1 MKIKVLSEQA
11 INQIAAGEVVENASS
26 VVKELVENALDAAAT
41 EIDVQIKAGGRQL
54 IRVADNGSGMARDDA
69 LLSLERHATSKIS
82 TVDDLATVR
91 TMGFRGEA
99 VPSIAAVS
107 KFRLLTSTGEVGT
120 EISIEGGKILK
131 VIDGARPRGTTIE
144 VRSLFYN
151 VPVRQQFQK
160 SVAHD
165 VGEVNRVMTLIALA
179 NPDVRFQLRNGDAEV
194 FATLVD
200 EGLQRRVGSLLG
212 DEIAK
217 GMEEVALELD
227 GSAVRGLV
235 GQPHLSRPTRK
246 GQYLFINGRPVVSRF
261 VSDAVLAAYSTRL
274 APGRHPVFVLHLDL
288 PGECVDVNV
297 HPQKREVRLRQ
308 EDKIRQLLEKGVV
321 EALRGEVTVTA
332 LPPPPPPM
340 RLRERQEIYTI
351 DLPEEEEP
359 DPEPMLVE
367 LPVQVMG
374 LCEGYILIDQATVPQ
389 EIAARLKLAGRGLLL
404 VDGRAARARV
414 LYERMKTQLASE
426 QQSSQALLVP
436 ETIDLLPE
444 EADLLNS
451 RLEELALLGIE
462 IRPFGGRTFVVD
474 ALPPSMEPGDLP
486 DLLAGLREERDVA
499 IAASRA
505 AGRAPTHIAEAV
517 GLIRALW
524 QCAVID
530 RCPRGRSV
538 TTVLGLDQLKKR
550 FL

>member
-26 VVKELVENALDAAAT
+26 VVKELVENALDAGAT
-41 EIDVQIKAGGRQL
+41 EIDIQIKAGGRQL
-54 IRVADNGSGMARDDA
+54 IRVSDNGCGMERDDA
-69 LLSLERHATSKIS
+69 LLSLERHATSKIAD
-82 TVDDLATVR
+82 VDDLSTVR

-107 KFRLLTSTGEVGT
+107 KFRLLTSTEEGPGT
-120 EISIEGGKILK
+120 EVTVEGGKILK
-131 VIDGARPRGTTIE
+131 VGEGARGRGTTVE

-151 VPVRQQFQK
+151 VPVRAKFQK

-179 NPDVRFQLRNGDAEV
+179 NPAVRFQLRNGETEV
-194 FATLVD
+194 FSTLAD

-212 DEIAK
+212 EEMVK
-217 GMEEVALELD
+217 GMEEVSYELE
-227 GSAVRGLV
+227 GAAVRGLV

-288 PGECVDVNV
+288 PGERVDVNV
-297 HPQKREVRLRQ
+297 HPQKREVRLR
-308 EDKIRQLLEKGVV
+308 EEEGIGRLLEKGVV
-321 EALRGEVTVTA
+321 EALRGEA
-332 LPPPPPPM
+332 EFEAPPPPPPM
-340 RLRERQEIYTI
+340 RLREPQEVYSI

-359 DPEPMLVE
+359 EPRLVE

-374 LCEGYILIDQATVPQ
+374 LCEGYVVMDQATVPQ
-389 EIAARLKLAGRGLLL
+389 EIATRLKLEGRGLLL

-414 LYERMKTQLASE
+414 LYERMQAQMTSE
-426 QQSSQALLVP
+426 EKSSQVLLVP
-436 ETIDLLPE
+436 ETIELLPE
-444 EADLLNS
+444 EADLLSS
-451 RLEELALLGIE
+451 RLEELARLGVE

-486 DLLAGLREERDVA
+486 DLLAGLREENDVA

-505 AGRAPTHIAEAV
+505 AGRAPTHVAEAV

-524 QCAVID
+524 QCEVID
-530 RCPRGRSV
+530 RCPRGRRLVSV
-538 TTVLGLDQLKKR
+538 VSTDEIGR
-550 FL
+550 RGG

>member
-26 VVKELVENALDAAAT
+26 VVKELVENALDAGAT

-54 IRVADNGSGMARDDA
+54 IRVADNGSGMGRDDA

-82 TVDDLATVR
+82 NVDDLASVR

-179 NPDVRFQLRNGDAEV
+179 NPEVRFTFRNGEVEV
-194 FATLVD
+194 FSTLAD
-200 EGLQRRVGSLLG
+200 EGLPRRVGSLLG
-212 DEIAK
+212 EEIAK
-217 GMEEVALELD
+217 GMERVAFEHE

-297 HPQKREVRLRQ
+297 HPQKREVRLREGERIQ
-308 EDKIRQLLEKGVV
+308 RLLDKGVV

-351 DLPEEEEP
+351 DLPEEE
-359 DPEPMLVE
+359 PEPEPRLVE

-389 EIAARLKLAGRGLLL
+389 KIAAQLKLAGRGLLL

-426 QQSSQALLVP
+426 QRSAQALLVP

-444 EADLLNS
+444 EADLLS
-451 RLEELALLGIE
+451 TRLEELGRIGIE

-486 DLLAGLREERDVA
+486 DLLAGLREEGDVA

-517 GLIRALW
+517 ALIRALW
-524 QCAVID
+524 QCEVID